1 MKKLAVFALVLLL
14 IPSAFAIIAQTHY
27 VQFTSSL
34 IGQGY
39 FYAHVQGVNLNS
51 EPVQVVHWHLSADLG
66 LSHAFCELQ
75 PATIPPGPFDVE
87 IAASCQTRSQ
97 FTTLFP
103 KGTKMKIDS
112 FVPDD
117 TPQQPGWR
125 AERFSID
132 MGARVPTPFPIAP
145 IGHVIIEEQANPTGT
160 FMFFAGMGAIVVLT
174 IAVILFSLRREE

>member
-1 MKKLAVFALVLLL
+1 MKKLALFALVLLL
-14 IPSAFAIIAQTHY
+14 IPSAFAVIAQTHD

-39 FYAHVQGVNLNS
+39 FYAHVQGVNYNS
-51 EPVQVVHWHLSADLG
+51 EPVQVVHWHLDAELG

-75 PATIPPGPFDVE
+75 PVTIPPGPFDVE
-87 IAASCQTRSQ
+87 IAVSCQTRSQ

-103 KGTKMKIDS
+103 KGTRMKIDS

-117 TPQQPGWR
+117 TGTAGWR

-132 MGARVPTPFPIAP
+132 AGARVPTPFPITP
-145 IGHVIIEEQANPTGT
+145 VGHVILEEQASTAGT

-174 IAVILFSLRREE
+174 IAVILFSFKREE